1 AITPPY
7 HCALV
12 LGDLNVAISET
23 TGQRW
28 TPPKRGQMLGHFMS
42 LFHLRRVPDPSPTRD
57 VQLDH
62 ALVHRNLLEG
72 TCVSTTLV
80 DNIIVTNHPLLRV
93 TFPCAQPHTPN
104 KGAQRYRLSRLGDP
118 QTNLRF
124 RALFRDLVPMII
136 TSLEVATSQPQSPQ
150 AAVDLVDEAILVAIQ
165 EAASASLG
173 QYHAGEVRDCPR
185 QGPPRAPTSTDQ
197 AIRLYK
203 ETQRGQVTNI
213 IQAHTPGQHVQ
224 DDVVAHFT
232 GIYCRPTNHLQYETN
247 EDLLDQAQP
256 PLAFLVSPEEVKGS
270 IQGYPNQKAPGL
282 DSVHNQLLANLLD
295 DGLPELLANLY
306 NLCITLGHTPARWN
320 VSLIT
325 PLPKVPGA
333 STID

>member
-1 AITPPY
+1 
-7 HCALV
+7 
-12 LGDLNVAISET
+12 
-23 TGQRW
+23 
-28 TPPKRGQMLGHFMS
+28 MLGQFMS
-42 LFHLRRVPDPSPTRD
+42 LFHLCQVPDPCPTQD
-57 VQLDH
+57 IQLDH
-62 ALVHRNLLEG
+62 TLVHRNHLEG
-72 TCVSTTLV
+72 TQVSTTNV
-80 DNIIVTNHPLLRV
+80 EGVICTNHTLLRV
-93 TFPCAQPHTPN
+93 TFPCTQPYTPN
-104 KGAQRYRLSRLGDP
+104 QGSQCFQLTRLSDP
-118 QTNLRF
+118 WTNLRF
-124 RALFRDLVPMII
+124 RALFQELVPVV
-136 TSLEVATSQPQSPQ
+136 TSSLEVAASLSPQ

-165 EAASASLG
+165 EAALASLG
-173 QYHAGEVRDCPR
+173 QYHAGE
-185 QGPPRAPTSTDQ
+185 
-197 AIRLYK
+197 AIQLYK
-203 ETQRGQVTNI
+203 ETQRGQVTTT
-213 IQAHTPGQHVQ
+213 IQACTTGQLVQ